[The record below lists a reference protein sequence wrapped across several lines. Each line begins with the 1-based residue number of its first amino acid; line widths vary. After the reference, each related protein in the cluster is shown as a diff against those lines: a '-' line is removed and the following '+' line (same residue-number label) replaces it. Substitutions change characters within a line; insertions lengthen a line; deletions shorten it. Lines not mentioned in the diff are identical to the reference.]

1 MKYLL
6 MCTTAFF
13 LLLQATPPVLA
24 QGAGSEWDILLQ
36 EAMELHRTGKYDRG
50 VVIARKALEVAEKND
65 GPDHPNVVVSLNFL
79 GLLYDT
85 QGQYAQA
92 EPLYKRALAIYEKA
106 FGPDHPNVA
115 LILVNLAELYRA
127 TKRDEEA
134 ETLEQRAA
142 RIQTT
147 QR

>member
-6 MCTTAFF
+6 TCTAALL

-50 VVIARKALEVAEKND
+50 VVVARKALEVAEKNV
-65 GPDHPNVVVSLNFL
+65 GPNHPAVATSLNNL
-79 GLLYDT
+79 AGLYST
-85 QGQYAQA
+85 QGHYAQA
-92 EPLYKRALAIYEKA
+92 EPLYKRALAIAEEA
-106 FGPDHPNVA
+106 LGPGHPLVA
-115 LILVNLAELYRA
+115 TTLNNLAALYRA
-127 TKRDEEA
+127 TNRDKEA
-134 ETLEQRAA
+134 ETLEKRAA
-142 RIQTT
+142 RIRAI